1 MNALTSVDTTLTEQ
15 SIGDML
21 VEAVASRLA
30 RFVRPFQLRRE
41 IEEFISELR
50 GKPIKLSQESV
61 DELIG
66 KAQQFLTSRSGES
79 PQLIASKQIGFLQ
92 DVILDEGLDI
102 RVQLVANSQLTELV
116 GTSAKHRS
124 EMYDPDSTTELIRK
138 MVDEMD
144 NDMIE

>member
-41 IEEFISELR
+41 IEEIISELR
-50 GKPIKLSQESV
+50 GKVTKLSQKSF

-66 KAQQFLTSRSGES
+66 KAQQFLSIHSGES
-79 PQLIASKQIGFLQ
+79 PQLVYSKQVGFLQ
-92 DVILDEGLDI
+92 GVISDDDLDVRI
-102 RVQLVANSQLTELV
+102 QLAANSQLTDLI
-116 GTSAKHRS
+116 GTSARHRS

>member
-1 MNALTSVDTTLTEQ
+1 MDSLTSAETALTEQ

-21 VEAVASRLA
+21 VETVASRLA

-41 IEEFISELR
+41 IEETISEIR
-50 GKPIKLSQESV
+50 GKATKLSQESF

-66 KAQQFLTSRSGES
+66 KAQQFLTFRSGES
-79 PQLIASKQIGFLQ
+79 AQLIASKQIGFLQ
-92 DVILDEGLDI
+92 DVIADDDLDI
-102 RVQLVANSQLTELV
+102 RVQLVANTQLTELV

-124 EMYDPDSTTELIRK
+124 EMYDAGSVTELVRK
-138 MVDEMD
+138 MVNEMD

>member
-41 IEEFISELR
+41 IEEIISELR
-50 GKPIKLSQESV
+50 GKVTKLSQKSF

-66 KAQQFLTSRSGES
+66 KAQQFLSIHSGES
-79 PQLIASKQIGFLQ
+79 SQLVYSKQVGFLQ
-92 DVILDEGLDI
+92 GVISDDELDVRI
-102 RVQLVANSQLTELV
+102 QLAANSQLTDLI
-116 GTSAKHRS
+116 GTSARHRS

-138 MVDEMD
+138 MVEEMD